1 MSSTIFATLASG
13 YAVIPFRPTVIDENT
28 MVSVLRLAVI
38 ALLLSACGLKGP
50 LTLPNHDKTSQQE
63 RSK

>member
-1 MSSTIFATLASG
+1 
-13 YAVIPFRPTVIDENT
+13 